1 VEGYVKIC
9 GCLWTPWVECPQCF
23 QEFLAGV
30 EQRKFKEIVLRKL
43 LKMVAR
49 KKEEATAGGQV

>member
-1 VEGYVKIC
+1 MKIC